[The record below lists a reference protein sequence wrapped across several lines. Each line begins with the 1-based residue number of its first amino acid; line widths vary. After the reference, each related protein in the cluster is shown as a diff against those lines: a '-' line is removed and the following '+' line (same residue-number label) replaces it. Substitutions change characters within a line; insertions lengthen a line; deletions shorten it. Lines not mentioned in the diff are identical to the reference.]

1 VDSPRAAQDVAGAE
15 PLEQRPDEM
24 HSNAR
29 MQVSMRTTIEL
40 SDRTYT
46 RLRSSAAER
55 GMRGFSSIVE
65 EALEHFFEGGG
76 ENDLDAAL
84 AEAEGAWSASDVSE
98 WERAREEAWA
108 SWQAGPYST
117 PTS

>member
-1 VDSPRAAQDVAGAE
+1 
-15 PLEQRPDEM
+15 M

-29 MQVSMRTTIEL
+29 MHIEMRTTIEL

-46 RLRSSAAER
+46 RLRARAAER
-55 GMRGFSSIVE
+55 GMRGFSAIVE
-65 EALEHFFEGGG
+65 EALERLFEPAG
-76 ENDLDAAL
+76 ENDLATAL
-84 AEAEGAWSASDVSE
+84 AEAEGAWSDSDVKE

-108 SWQAGPYST
+108 TWPADRYST